1 MTRNKRTVEDLIDE
15 MDGPAPTTGEPP
27 KRKPQGGWIPAAALL
42 ALGIGIGWFASGLR
56 QPNQG
61 AAATKPGMETPE
73 DLISAGWQESDQG
86 VFTRRCQDN
95 CRKAVLYGG
104 GVADVMEVNCLDR
117 PCGEIRAKF
126 DVLDGRGQ
134 SSASPADSAS
144 PLASAAPAITTT
156 PAEPVP
162 SGSEPAPGSPEALAL
177 LASLGIAPPAAA
189 GTPLGPDDQRFSPIA
204 IGHLTHRLVEV
215 KLLLDQLGAEQ
226 KELHD
231 TLRLAHLRGDLRHLQ
246 PPGGEGGYQLPG
258 GVQLHRRAG
267 RRQWQYGPE
276 VQELEAQL
284 KAQQV
289 YEQTNGQAVWSLG
302 AAFWELRFPKG

>member
-1 MTRNKRTVEDLIDE
+1 MATARSHRLS
-15 MDGPAPTTGEPP
+15 
-27 KRKPQGGWIPAAALL
+27 ALT
-42 ALGIGIGWFASGLR
+42 ASAHRGR
-56 QPNQG
+56 FVG
-61 AAATKPGMETPE
+61 TAATQGF
-73 DLISAGWQESDQG
+73 SAATAASADALP
-86 VFTRRCQDN
+86 T
-95 CRKAVLYGG
+95 ATT
-104 GVADVMEVNCLDR
+104 VAD
-117 PCGEIRAKF
+117 PG
-126 DVLDGRGQ
+126 GSTG
-134 SSASPADSAS
+134 SADSAC
-144 PLASAAPAITTT
+144 LTDSAAHTDPT
-156 PAEPVP
+156 PPTETMPGA
-162 SGSEPAPGSPEALAL
+162 SEPTPGSPEALAL

-189 GTPLGPDDQRFSPIA
+189 GAPLGPDDQRFSPIA

-231 TLRLAHLRGDLRHLQ
+231 TLRLAHLRGDLLHLL
-246 PPGGEGGYQLPG
+246 PPGGEGGYLLPG

-289 YEQTNGQAVWSLG
+289 YEQSNGQAVWSLG

>member
-1 MTRNKRTVEDLIDE
+1 MATARSHRLSALSASAHRGRLAGTAATPGFSAATAASLDAL
-15 MDGPAPTTGEPP
+15 PTTTAVAHP
-27 KRKPQGGWIPAAALL
+27 
-42 ALGIGIGWFASGLR
+42 
-56 QPNQG
+56 
-61 AAATKPGMETPE
+61 ET
-73 DLISAGWQESDQG
+73 
-86 VFTRRCQDN
+86 
-95 CRKAVLYGG
+95 
-104 GVADVMEVNCLDR
+104 
-117 PCGEIRAKF
+117 
-126 DVLDGRGQ
+126 
-134 SSASPADSAS
+134 SASPADSAS
-144 PLASAAPAITTT
+144 PLAAAAPAITAT

-189 GTPLGPDDQRFSPIA
+189 GAPLGPDDQRFSPIA

-231 TLRLAHLRGDLRHLQ
+231 TLRLAHLRGDLRHLL
-246 PPGGEGGYQLPG
+246 PPGGEGGYLLPG

-289 YEQTNGQAVWSLG
+289 YEQSNGQALWSLG

>member
-1 MTRNKRTVEDLIDE
+1 MATARSHRLSAFAASAHRGRLAGSASTP
-15 MDGPAPTTGEPP
+15 GFSAA
-27 KRKPQGGWIPAAALL
+27 PAASPDALPI
-42 ALGIGIGWFASGLR
+42 AT
-56 QPNQG
+56 
-61 AAATKPGMETPE
+61 AAADP
-73 DLISAGWQESDQG
+73 
-86 VFTRRCQDN
+86 
-95 CRKAVLYGG
+95 
-104 GVADVMEVNCLDR
+104 
-117 PCGEIRAKF
+117 
-126 DVLDGRGQ
+126 
-134 SSASPADSAS
+134 ASPTGAADSAS
-144 PLASAAPAITTT
+144 PLAAAAPAITAK
-156 PAEPVP
+156 PAEPIPAV
-162 SGSEPAPGSPEALAL
+162 SEPAPGSPEALEL
-177 LASLGIAPPAAA
+177 LASLGISPPAAA
-189 GTPLGPDDQRFSPIA
+189 GSPLGPDDQRFSPIA

-231 TLRLAHLRGDLRHLQ
+231 TLRLAHLRGDLLHLL
-246 PPGGEGGYQLPG
+246 PPGSEGGYQLPG

>member
-1 MTRNKRTVEDLIDE
+1 MATARSHRLSALAASAHRGRLAGSASTPGFSAVPTPASDALPAATTVADP
-15 MDGPAPTTGEPP
+15 GGSTGSDDST
-27 KRKPQGGWIPAAALL
+27 IPA
-42 ALGIGIGWFASGLR
+42 
-56 QPNQG
+56 
-61 AAATKPGMETPE
+61 
-73 DLISAGWQESDQG
+73 
-86 VFTRRCQDN
+86 
-95 CRKAVLYGG
+95 
-104 GVADVMEVNCLDR
+104 
-117 PCGEIRAKF
+117 
-126 DVLDGRGQ
+126 
-134 SSASPADSAS
+134 
-144 PLASAAPAITTT
+144 ASAAPEAPTTQAESN
-156 PAEPVP
+156 PAA
-162 SGSEPAPGSPEALAL
+162 SEPAPGSPEALAL

-189 GTPLGPDDQRFSPIA
+189 GAPLGPDDQRFSPIA

-215 KLLLDQLGAEQ
+215 KLLLDQLGNEQ

-231 TLRLAHLRGDLRHLQ
+231 TLRLAHLRGDLLHLL

>member
-1 MTRNKRTVEDLIDE
+1 MATARSHRLSVLAASAHRGRFVGTAATQ
-15 MDGPAPTTGEPP
+15 GFSAAPTPVSDALPTATTVAD
-27 KRKPQGGWIPAAALL
+27 PA
-42 ALGIGIGWFASGLR
+42 S
-56 QPNQG
+56 PTG
-61 AAATKPGMETPE
+61 AAE
-73 DLISAGWQESDQG
+73 
-86 VFTRRCQDN
+86 
-95 CRKAVLYGG
+95 
-104 GVADVMEVNCLDR
+104 
-117 PCGEIRAKF
+117 
-126 DVLDGRGQ
+126 
-134 SSASPADSAS
+134 SAS
-144 PLASAAPAITTT
+144 PLASAAPAVTTT

-189 GTPLGPDDQRFSPIA
+189 GAPLGPDDQRFSPIA

-215 KLLLDQLGAEQ
+215 KLLLDQLGIEQ

-231 TLRLAHLRGDLRHLQ
+231 TLRLAHLRGDLLHLL

-302 AAFWELRFPKG
+302 AAFWELRFQKG

>member
-1 MTRNKRTVEDLIDE
+1 MATARSHRLSALAASAHRGRLAGTAATTGYLE
-15 MDGPAPTTGEPP
+15 APTPRPE
-27 KRKPQGGWIPAAALL
+27 AL
-42 ALGIGIGWFASGLR
+42 
-56 QPNQG
+56 PT
-61 AAATKPGMETPE
+61 ATAVAHPET
-73 DLISAGWQESDQG
+73 
-86 VFTRRCQDN
+86 
-95 CRKAVLYGG
+95 
-104 GVADVMEVNCLDR
+104 
-117 PCGEIRAKF
+117 
-126 DVLDGRGQ
+126 
-134 SSASPADSAS
+134 SSSPADSAS
-144 PLASAAPAITTT
+144 PPSSAASTVPTT
-156 PAEPVP
+156 PTETLPGA
-162 SGSEPAPGSPEALAL
+162 SEAAPGSPEALAL

-189 GTPLGPDDQRFSPIA
+189 GAPLGPDDQRFSPIA

-231 TLRLAHLRGDLRHLQ
+231 TLRFAHLRGDLLHLL
-246 PPGGEGGYQLPG
+246 PPGSEGGYQLPG

-284 KAQQV
+284 KAEQV